1 MIDLVNV
8 TDQNGVC
15 AIGYTADGEYVQ
27 FPIDIPAG
35 EYDIT
40 LRSASDTGSDASQ
53 TLTLNGSNLGALA
66 TTAQGWET
74 YGSTTLRGV
83 SISGGANVLTVT
95 FTGAASNLNYI
106 EITEADDT
114 IASSSEA
121 SSSSAASSTGGGNML
136 GTVIDDNDYNPAKSK
151 GVMRYGNPEFYLG
164 GFEAGNYACFDNV
177 NLTGV
182 KSLNLRYG
190 RLHDSIGR
198 VAVYLGSAAITEDPA
213 AVNPEQGTN
222 IGEFETTT
230 TGAYENFD
238 NVAFRLN
245 APVEGEQTLCFRAV
259 FGGGVMNLDHFTLS
273 DVETGQNLTPTD
285 YSFTAPTAPT
295 QLPAISVANGQ
306 VLFGGEAKSIA
317 GVSLFWSNF
326 GWGGSGFYTK
336 ETVKSLKDNWNA
348 KLIRVAFGTD
358 DYGSYFDDFWSH
370 RLKLFEVVNAAIEND
385 MYVIID
391 WHAHVIQSDP
401 TNPARNPTAFFKE
414 MAEKYGS
421 YNNVIFEIFNEP
433 LNEDW
438 STSIKPYAEGV
449 IDTIR
454 DAGTNNL
461 IIVGTRNWSQRV
473 DEAANDPINRTNIAY
488 TLHFYADTHRD
499 DIRGYART
507 AINGVPGKE
516 KIALFV
522 TEWGTVAAA
531 GTGNANAR
539 ETLIWMD
546 FLKENNI
553 SHANWALVDN
563 QTIERINPAS
573 DQHGSSILNLGSD
586 FYGNWSTGDLTES
599 GNLVMDILENWDNWD
614 SWNKAPY
621 Q

>member
-1 MIDLVNV
+1 MDLVNV
-8 TDQNGVC
+8 TDQNGIC
-15 AIGYTADGEYVQ
+15 AIGYTTDGEYAQ
-27 FPIDIPAG
+27 YPIDIPAG

-40 LRSASDTGSDASQ
+40 LRTASDTGSDATQ
-53 TLTLNGSNLGALA
+53 TLALNGSSLGALSTA
-66 TTAQGWET
+66 AQGWET

-106 EITEADDT
+106 EISEADNT
-114 IASSSEA
+114 ATSSSQVT
-121 SSSSAASSTGGGNML
+121 SSSAASSTGGGNML
-136 GTVIDDNDYNPAKSK
+136 GTVIDDNDYNPNKSK
-151 GVMRYGNPEFYLG
+151 GVMRYGSPEFYLG
-164 GFEAGNYACFDNV
+164 GFEAGNYACFDNI

-190 RLHDSIGR
+190 RLHDSISR

-213 AVNPEQGTN
+213 ANNPEQGTN
-222 IGEFETTT
+222 IGEFETTS

-238 NVAFRLN
+238 NVSFRLN
-245 APVEGEQTLCFRAV
+245 NPIEGEQTVCFRAV

-273 DVETGQNLTPTD
+273 DVDTGQNLTPTN
-285 YSFTAPTAPT
+285 YTFTAPTAPT
-295 QLPAISVANGQ
+295 QLPAISVDNGQ

-391 WHAHVIQSDP
+391 WHAHTIKSDP

-421 YNNVIFEIFNEP
+421 YNNVIYEIFNEP
-433 LNEDW
+433 LDENW
-438 STSIKPYAEGV
+438 SGSIKPYAEGV
-449 IDTIR
+449 INTIR
-454 DAGTNNL
+454 AIDPDNL

-473 DEAANDPINRTNIAY
+473 DEAANDPINGTNIAY
-488 TLHFYADTHRD
+488 TLHFYADTHRE
-499 DIRGYART
+499 DIRNFART
-507 AINGVPGKE
+507 AIE
-516 KIALFV
+516 KKAALFV

-539 ETLIWMD
+539 ETLLWMD
-546 FLKENNI
+546 FLHENNI

-563 QTIERINPAS
+563 LTKERTNPAS
-573 DQHGSSILNLGSD
+573 DKHGSSILNLGSD